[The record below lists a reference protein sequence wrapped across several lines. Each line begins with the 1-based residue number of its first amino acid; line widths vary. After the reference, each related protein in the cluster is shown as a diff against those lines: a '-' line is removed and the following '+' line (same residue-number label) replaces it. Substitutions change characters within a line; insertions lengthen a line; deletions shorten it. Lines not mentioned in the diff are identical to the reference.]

1 MDQHLNHPLPSLSSR
16 NSSPVISNS
25 EPNGNTMAK
34 PAPSSSARVGKR
46 KAIRSVST
54 LTPSQLARK
63 RANDRE
69 AQRAIRART
78 KEHIENLEREIDELR
93 SQQSRDQ
100 TVQDLLGRNRALEDE
115 VRRLRD
121 SLGIRTAGP
130 GMPGYPNCTSNS
142 YNGSSSQPSPYG
154 HSTPD
159 YPMVSDMPT
168 YSNVSDTTSVWP
180 SSVPCSLPS
189 TGSSPS
195 SPAALEEYGNNYFP
209 SNASSSILERSS
221 MPPAISSP
229 VAPCL
234 NGDLSFEGV
243 KSVAYRVWMPTT
255 DRHRS
260 HFSNVSSTTGVER
273 VPRVLPSVSSN
284 NLARPLVPSYGVQ
297 TPSSKPS
304 RQDGALFWLYR

>member
-16 NSSPVISNS
+16 NSSPAVSNS
-25 EPNGNTMAK
+25 ESSVNTMAK
-34 PAPSSSARVGKR
+34 STPTSSARAGKR

-93 SQQSRDQ
+93 SQQNRDQ

-130 GMPGYPNCTSNS
+130 GMHGYPGCTSNS
-142 YNGSSSQPSPYG
+142 YNGSNSQPSPYG
-154 HSTPD
+154 HSTPE
-159 YPMVSDMPT
+159 YPMVSDMPP
-168 YSNVSDTTSVWP
+168 YSGVSDTTNVWP

-189 TGSSPS
+189 TVSSPS

-209 SNASSSILERSS
+209 SNASSAILERPSS
-221 MPPAISSP
+221 SIPPSISSP

-234 NGDLSFEGV
+234 NGDLSFDGV
-243 KSVAYRVWMPTT
+243 KSEFGCPQQIGIVPISPTYQAPPPW
-255 DRHRS
+255 
-260 HFSNVSSTTGVER
+260 NVYPVYYQASPATI
-273 VPRVLPSVSSN
+273 
-284 NLARPLVPSYGVQ
+284 
-297 TPSSKPS
+297 
-304 RQDGALFWLYR
+304 

>member
-1 MDQHLNHPLPSLSSR
+1 MDQHLSHPLPSLPAR
-16 NSSPVISNS
+16 KASPVVSSS
-25 EPNGNTMAK
+25 EPSSNTMIK
-34 PAPSSSARVGKR
+34 PTQNSSARVGKR

-93 SQQSRDQ
+93 SQQNRDQ

-115 VRRLRD
+115 IRRLRD
-121 SLGIRTAGP
+121 SLGVRTSGP
-130 GMPGYPNCTSNS
+130 A

-154 HSTPD
+154 HSTPE
-159 YPMVSDMPT
+159 YPMVSDMPP

-180 SSVPCSLPS
+180 ASLPS

-209 SNASSSILERSS
+209 SNASSTIIERTSL
-221 MPPAISSP
+221 PPSISSP
-229 VAPCL
+229 VAQCM
-234 NGDLSFEGV
+234 NGDLGFDGV
-243 KSVAYRVWMPTT
+243 KSVAFRVWMPPA

-260 HFSNVSSTTGVER
+260 HFSNVPNTSAVER
-273 VPRVLPSVSSN
+273 VPRVLPSISSHDIGGRI
-284 NLARPLVPSYGVQ
+284 LPSYGV
-297 TPSSKPS
+297 PAPNSKPN
-304 RQDGALFWLYR
+304 QDGPLLWLYR